1 MSVSPGLNAGI
12 IPQGKWDNELDA
24 MPPPVLAEGPPL
36 SGSKRFKQIFLRSAV
51 APLPMWNPRWIHT
64 GSDSTVTTPFPQTT
78 RAPQRR
84 LFLFSG
90 LGLDLVSSPVVRT
103 VGVSSLLQPNRGS
116 VLTPQAWRCRLAR
129 PEPPDFGPDRA
140 DGGQTFMQVP
150 RCKTEFTMY
159 VYMYRCLHIQASA
172 SRPSCT

>member
-1 MSVSPGLNAGI
+1 
-12 IPQGKWDNELDA
+12 
-24 MPPPVLAEGPPL
+24 
-36 SGSKRFKQIFLRSAV
+36 
-51 APLPMWNPRWIHT
+51 MWNPRWIHT

-103 VGVSSLLQPNRGS
+103 MGVSSLLQPNRGS
-116 VLTPQAWRCRLAR
+116 VLTPQAWRCRQAR
-129 PEPPDFGPDRA
+129 PEPRDFGPDRA

-150 RCKTEFTMY
+150 RCKTEFTLLKNSLSQLFLRLRCFCDPLITNLLVCSLAKDHVNVMY
-159 VYMYRCLHIQASA
+159 STYSFIQKDSKRCCVHIFCYGIGKL
-172 SRPSCT
+172 SR

>member
-1 MSVSPGLNAGI
+1 
-12 IPQGKWDNELDA
+12 

-116 VLTPQAWRCRLAR
+116 VLTPQAWRRRLAR